1 MPEKTTIQDL
11 LGDEIKDLYSAEKQ
25 LTKAIPKMEKGA
37 NDPALKDAFSSH
49 LTETQGQVARLEKIG
64 ELLEMKVTGKKCAG
78 MEGIIKEGAEA
89 LEEEG
94 EEGVLDLGII
104 GAGSRVEHYEMA
116 GYMTAISLA
125 KQCGYDEVVDLL
137 EESLAE
143 EEAAETKLRS
153 IAATLVERAPAAGE
167 DAEEKGRTATS

>member
-1 MPEKTTIQDL
+1 MPDKTTIQDL

-25 LTKAIPKMEKGA
+25 LTKAIPKMAKGA
-37 NDPALKDAFSSH
+37 NDPKLKEAFTGH
-49 LTETQGQVARLEKIG
+49 LKETQGQVERLEKIG
-64 ELLEMKVTGKKCAG
+64 ELLEIKVSGKKCAG

-94 EEGVLDLGII
+94 EEDVLDLGII

-125 KQCGYDEVVDLL
+125 NRCGCTEVAELL

-143 EEAAETKLRS
+143 EEAAETKLRAILS
-153 IAATLVERAPAAGE
+153 DLVKRAPSGE
-167 DAEEKGRTATS
+167 DEETQRSAAS